1 MPLYLLYI
9 RKLLKEAILTV
20 LMTDLLDSMVQNR
33 PSILFCFCKLKQ
45 SEICPSSIH
54 YFVYECPGSAKT
66 NDVKWDHDLKPHT
79 STLPES
85 WRPDIRGQGSR
96 GWAPCRGSR
105 GGSFPPLPASGGSG
119 RPSLGWW
126 PPPSRLRLRLHV
138 ASPLRPCL
146 PSCVSYKDL
155 VAGFRATPTQEEPH
169 LRPSLPHRKEANRMD
184 WNEMKIRIMK
194 ESKIERKVTIRGH
207 KPRIPRQG
215 RKTRKA

>member
-66 NDVKWDHDLKPHT
+66 NNVKWDHDLKPHT

-105 GGSFPPLPASGGSG
+105 GGSAPLLPASGGSG
-119 RPSLGWW
+119 RPSLGCGRLPPVSASLPS
-126 PPPSRLRLRLHV
+126 PPPSPRGFSA
-138 ASPLRPCL
+138 AS
-146 PSCVSYKDL
+146 VSL
-155 VAGFRATPTQEEPH
+155 FFSV
-169 LRPSLPHRKEANRMD
+169 L
-184 WNEMKIRIMK
+184 
-194 ESKIERKVTIRGH
+194 
-207 KPRIPRQG
+207 
-215 RKTRKA
+215 